1 MGLISILFGRTK
13 EDSPDVLG
21 RYPEYMQVRALPE
34 RRYLKTARLLALFI
48 FLNMAVM
55 MAVAG
60 FFTYNADRIDI
71 SIANNRAVNLFS
83 IDTSRQVLIPAEY
96 ATRNIKAL
104 ELFAESLLR
113 DYIQN
118 RHTVVWENKTMTMRW
133 DVGGPVAGYS
143 HYKKVYMPF
152 RMSAD
157 KLFEESRKKGFVR
170 DVHIYELKLIKQNLW
185 EAVIDTFDMP
195 IPDAYNPLCDSC
207 TDNSKK
213 CITCKVEH
221 TTRQMRHR
229 IFIRTSY
236 NGVKTVL
243 NPLGFVVETY
253 NMLYVPIDNK
263 EKFWRVP
270 NDLKPEL

>member
-1 MGLISILFGRTK
+1 MGLIRALFGRSK

-34 RRYLKTARLLALFI
+34 RRYLKTSRLLALFI

-55 MAVAG
+55 IAVAG

-71 SIANNRAVNLFS
+71 SIANRRVVNLYS
-83 IDTSRQVLIPAEY
+83 IDSSRQVLIPAEY
-96 ATRNIKAL
+96 STRNVNAL

-113 DYIQN
+113 DYIYN
-118 RHTVVWENKTMTMRW
+118 RHTVVWENKTMTQRW

-143 HYKKVYMPF
+143 HYKRVYMPF

-157 KLFEESRKKGFVR
+157 NLFEESRKKGFVR
-170 DVHIYELKLIKQNLW
+170 DVHIYELNLIKQNLW
-185 EAVIDTFDMP
+185 EAVIETFDMP
-195 IPDAYNPLCDSC
+195 IPDAYNPVCDCS
-207 TDNSKK
+207 DNSKK

-221 TTRQMRHR
+221 SSRPLRYR
-229 IFIRTSY
+229 VFIRTSY

-243 NPLGFVVETY
+243 NPLGFVVESY
-253 NMLYVPIDNK
+253 NMLYVPIDDK
-263 EKFWRVP
+263 EQFWRIP
-270 NDLKPEL
+270 NDLKPDF